1 MKLAAALLLG
11 GLLAPM
17 AAEANE
23 KQCLAEAIYFEARNQ
38 SLKGRIAVAVVI
50 QNRVNNERYPR
61 TVCGVVRQA
70 KRRDGKIIPNACMF
84 SFYCDGKPERPLPGK
99 IEREAWNAA
108 QNLAQLFLESRIEL
122 IGLENATHYHA
133 TTVQPSWAKDMKR
146 LQTIE
151 GHVFYVQE

>member
-1 MKLAAALLLG
+1 VKLAAALLLG

-23 KQCLAEAIYFEARNQ
+23 RQCLAEAIYFEARNQ

-50 QNRVNNERYPR
+50 QNRVKDARYPR

-70 KRRDGKIIPNACMF
+70 KRRGGKIIPGACQF
-84 SFYCDGKPERPLPGK
+84 SFYCDGKSERPLPGK

-108 QNLAQLFLESRIEL
+108 QGLAELLLESRIEL
-122 IGLENATHYHA
+122 VGIGGATHYHA
-133 TTVQPSWAKDMKR
+133 TTVQPPWAKDMER
-146 LQTIE
+146 LQTVGDHI
-151 GHVFYVQE
+151 FYVQR